1 MRKLLIFVSVLS
13 FGEVMSQDIHFSQ
26 FYDSP
31 LNMSPAL
38 TGTDA
43 PFRANLNYR
52 NQWSAFGK
60 PFQTIAGSV
69 DMALLKKKDKGAF
82 IGAGIN
88 FFQDKAGQTGL
99 SKMLVA
105 GNISSVLKTGSKS
118 NLSIG
123 FQGAFNQR
131 SINLSNV
138 RWDNQFNGSAYDP
151 TLSSGEASGILKK
164 SFFDMGAGMAY
175 NYSSSSTNMT
185 SNDDFTFTLAAGAFH
200 LNRPDQG
207 LTGEDKANMRMSGMM
222 KMHIGVK
229 GTNMAFEPIAS
240 YMKQGGL
247 SEINIG
253 VLMRYRL
260 KTASSHT
267 NLSSESAISFGA
279 CYRIKD
285 ALYPIIAYDFSNYS
299 IGISYDVNLS
309 TLTPYSQ
316 SRGGFEIVLKVRDV
330 MGSWFGSNG
339 STRFF

>member
-1 MRKLLIFVSVLS
+1 MKKLLIFISVLS

-38 TGTDA
+38 SGTDA
-43 PFRANLNYR
+43 PLRANLNYR

-69 DMALLKKKDKGAF
+69 DMALMNKKNKNAF
-82 IGAGIN
+82 LGAGLN
-88 FFQDKAGQTGL
+88 FFQDKTGQTGL

-105 GNISSVLKTGSKS
+105 GNISSILKTGSNS
-118 NLSIG
+118 NFSLGI
-123 FQGAFNQR
+123 QGAYNQR

-138 RWDNQFNGSAYDP
+138 RWDNQFNGTAYDP
-151 TLSSGEASGILKK
+151 SLASGEAAGNLKK
-164 SFFDMGAGMAY
+164 SFFDIGAGLAY

-185 SNDDFTFTLAAGAFH
+185 SNDDFTFTIAAGAFH
-200 LNRPDQG
+200 INRPDQG
-207 LTGEDKANMRMSGMM
+207 LTGVDKANMRMSGMM

-253 VLMRYRL
+253 MLMRYRL
-260 KTASSHT
+260 KSGSSHT
-267 NLSSESAISFGA
+267 GINSESAISFGA
-279 CYRIKD
+279 CYRVQD
-285 ALYPIIAYDFSNYS
+285 ALYPIISYDFSNYS

-309 TLTPYSQ
+309 SLTPYSQ
-316 SRGGFEIVLKVRDV
+316 SRGGFEIVLKFRDIKGTLFG
-330 MGSWFGSNG
+330 GSG
-339 STRFF
+339 STRFL